1 MFGKKKNATKSA
13 NLSVAIDNLTSQFTN
28 MITALRST
36 SEEAIAAKE
45 TKEREI
51 AELQTECNNLAYVS
65 ARAIKLANNI
75 SKVFDE
81 DGSSSD
87 R

>member
-1 MFGKKKNATKSA
+1 MFGKKKRATKSA

-36 SEEAIAAKE
+36 SEEAITAKE

-51 AELQTECNNLAYVS
+51 EELQAECNNLKAV
-65 ARAIKLANNI
+65 
-75 SKVFDE
+75 
-81 DGSSSD
+81 SD
-87 R
+87 RALMLSDKIANIFK

>member
-1 MFGKKKNATKSA
+1 MFGRKKNATKSA

-28 MITALRST
+28 MITTLRST

-51 AELQTECNNLAYVS
+51 AEMQAECNNLKAV
-65 ARAIKLANNI
+65 
-75 SKVFDE
+75 
-81 DGSSSD
+81 SD
-87 R
+87 RALMLSDKIANIFS

>member
-1 MFGKKKNATKSA
+1 MFGRKKNATKSA

-28 MITALRST
+28 MITT

-51 AELQTECNNLAYVS
+51 AEMQAECNNLKAV
-65 ARAIKLANNI
+65 
-75 SKVFDE
+75 
-81 DGSSSD
+81 SD
-87 R
+87 RALMLSDKIANIFS

>member
-1 MFGKKKNATKSA
+1 MFGKKSVVKSA

-51 AELQTECNNLAYVS
+51 AEMQAECDNLKAV
-65 ARAIKLANNI
+65 
-75 SKVFDE
+75 
-81 DGSSSD
+81 SD
-87 R
+87 RALMLSDKIANIFK

>member
-1 MFGKKKNATKSA
+1 MFGKKKNGVKAA
-13 NLSVAIDNLTSQFTN
+13 NLSTVIDNLTSQFTN

-51 AELQTECNNLAYVS
+51 AEMQAECDNLKAV
-65 ARAIKLANNI
+65 
-75 SKVFDE
+75 
-81 DGSSSD
+81 SD
-87 R
+87 RALMLSDKIANIFN

>member
-1 MFGKKKNATKSA
+1 MFGKKKSVVKAA

-36 SEEAIAAKE
+36 SEEAISAKE

-51 AELQTECNNLAYVS
+51 AEMQAECDNLKAV
-65 ARAIKLANNI
+65 
-75 SKVFDE
+75 
-81 DGSSSD
+81 SD
-87 R
+87 RALMLSDKIANIFK

>member
-1 MFGKKKNATKSA
+1 MFGKKKNVVKAA
-13 NLSVAIDNLTSQFTN
+13 NLSTAIDNLTSQFTN

-51 AELQTECNNLAYVS
+51 AEMQAECDNLKAV
-65 ARAIKLANNI
+65 
-75 SKVFDE
+75 
-81 DGSSSD
+81 SD
-87 R
+87 RALMLSDKIANIFN